1 MLWTKLRPVRT
12 LANTRTALL
21 HPETK
26 SCHPERSATQWS
38 EAEGPAFLF
47 ATHQNWFCRKSWIF
61 ALCLVFPALLT
72 AQTAQTPPAPIQVPT
87 APSAAPG
94 MPPPPPPSVAPAFT
108 ILLDAAHG
116 GSDTGARLS
125 PNLLE
130 KNLTLDLSNH
140 LRSML
145 AARGIQ
151 VTVTRA
157 SDATLPAQT
166 RAEIANRTPF
176 AACILIHATATGSG
190 AHLYT
195 SSLAPTQL
203 QNFLPWQTA
212 QSAYVTRSLKL
223 LSDIDSAFAHAQ
235 IPITLGRTSLQ
246 PMDSF
251 ACPAVAV
258 EIAPLQSGSST
269 KSEPLT
275 DSAYQRTILNA
286 LVAALDEW
294 RNDWRQQ
301 P

>member
-1 MLWTKLRPVRT
+1 MLWTEPRAGFRLCFI
-12 LANTRTALL
+12 AA
-21 HPETK
+21 
-26 SCHPERSATQWS
+26 
-38 EAEGPAFLF
+38 
-47 ATHQNWFCRKSWIF
+47 I
-61 ALCLVFPALLT
+61 CLVLPTFVM
-72 AQTAQTPPAPIQVPT
+72 AQAAKAPPAPIRVPT
-87 APSAAPG
+87 APSAAPAV
-94 MPPPPPPSVAPAFT
+94 PPPPPPSVAPAFS

-140 LRSML
+140 LRSLL

-151 VTVTRA
+151 VTVTRT
-157 SDATLPAQT
+157 SDTNLPAQA

-176 AACILIHATATGSG
+176 AACILIHSTATGSG

-195 SSLAPTQL
+195 SSLAPTQP

-235 IPITLGRTSLQ
+235 IPVTLGRTSLQ
-246 PMDSF
+246 PMDSL

-258 EIAPLQSGSST
+258 EIAPLQPGSST
-269 KSEPLT
+269 KFQPLT
-275 DSAYQRTILNA
+275 DSAYQRTILDA

-294 RNDWRQQ
+294 RNEWRQQ